1 MVPWTEERIISLGGF
16 ANSMAGELV
25 KDSVVI
31 RDQTEASQIYN
42 KGYYG
47 YPLSGG
53 GLELD
58 LLEAIYLVESAR
70 LEVHKDGEPLPMDRL
85 VACAS
90 GPHRGLAGNDIVS
103 RDLGSRG
110 SRVKP
115 AGDGFD
121 FRLFPR
127 GGTPNSAQTKNWV
140 SAISERSVF
149 SIGPFMAEME
159 RSEKTRKDLLIAIVD
174 EEGDLTYY
182 HADRSDPKGAAHREW
197 SGPAVEGAL
206 LEDRVMVFDEPGA
219 QRLYDHGFYG
229 KKLGKVLQLSL
240 IEAAHLMERG
250 RLNVSTI
257 IAGRG
262 VTLERF
268 KKRGLKFQH
277 DFDLRLKAY
286 DDLRSRGLVVK
297 TGFKYGSHFR
307 VYEDDPEKSHAHWLV
322 HAIHEDY
329 ETIWPEISRAVRLA
343 HGVKK
348 EILFAWVK
356 KDGTEYMRLSRV
368 RP

>member
-1 MVPWTEERIISLGGF
+1 MTMP
-16 ANSMAGELV
+16 GELV
-25 KDSVVI
+25 KDSVVV

-47 YPLSGG
+47 YPQSGG

-58 LLEAIYLVESAR
+58 LLEAVYLVECAR
-70 LEVHKDGEPLPMDRL
+70 LEVLDGGVPLPMDRL
-85 VACAS
+85 VARAS
-90 GPHRGLAGNDIVS
+90 AAHRDFEIKYIVY
-103 RDLGSRG
+103 RDLRSRG
-110 SRVKP
+110 FLVKP
-115 AGDGFD
+115 AGEEFD
-121 FRLFPR
+121 FRVFPR
-127 GGTPNSAQTKNWV
+127 GGTPSSTQTKNWV

-149 SIGPFMAEME
+149 AIGPFMAQME
-159 RSEKTRKDLLIAIVD
+159 RSERTRKELLIAIVD

-182 HADRSDPKGAAHREW
+182 HADRSEPKGAGAREW
-197 SGPAVEGAL
+197 AGPPVEGAL
-206 LEDRVMVFDEPGA
+206 LEDRVMIFDEAGA

-229 KKLGKVLQLSL
+229 KKLGKILQLSL

-250 RLNVSTI
+250 RLDVSTI
-257 IAGRG
+257 ISGRT
-262 VTLERF
+262 VSLERF
-268 KKRGLKFQH
+268 KKRALKFQQ

-297 TGFKYGSHFR
+297 TGFKYGTHFR
-307 VYEDDPEKSHAHWLV
+307 VYEDDPEKTHARWLV
-322 HAIHEDY
+322 HAVPEGY

-348 EILFAWVK
+348 EILFAWV
-356 KDGTEYMRLSRV
+356 TESGAQYMRLSRV